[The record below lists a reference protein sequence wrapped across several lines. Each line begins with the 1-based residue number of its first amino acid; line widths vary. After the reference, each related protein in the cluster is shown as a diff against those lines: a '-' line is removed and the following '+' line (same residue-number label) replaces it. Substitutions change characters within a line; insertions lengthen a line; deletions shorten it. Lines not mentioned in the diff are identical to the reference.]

1 MESDRVAALLV
12 EMASNGIVDFSNAK
26 LLDRKW
32 ELRLKWLAKSF
43 MARKAADV
51 VKLGIIRYT
60 GALGYGTSELFN
72 ESWES
77 MGSLIEDYVATTMP
91 WSDKND

>member
-1 MESDRVAALLV
+1 
-12 EMASNGIVDFSNAK
+12 
-26 LLDRKW
+26 
-32 ELRLKWLAKSF
+32 